1 MTNRSGPGSDPR
13 TRLGGIAARWIALCI
28 AVTCF
33 GFGMFGGDRSSS
45 DARVIDRLSRSASA
59 QGQAIDREIRRTGT
73 VTGSAKLAEERAA
86 QLELAARSVTDST
99 ATVLRVQADFVR
111 DFGAL
116 VAELESCMKA
126 FESVGGADPVTIRT
140 RQDLALRRTALRH
153 AAQANREVH
162 RFAVAMAR
170 ELRARLDAGA
180 VAPDVAGRVIEG
192 FESSN
197 NTRQLIELRAQSA
210 RVLKGIDDVLGLLD
224 EQWGRWRI
232 APEDQAV
239 EFVDAAAAERYNALL
254 AVVDD
259 AARREAAMQA
269 RMLSATAP
277 RR

>member
-1 MTNRSGPGSDPR
+1 MTNGPGPDPDPR
-13 TRLGGIAARWIALCI
+13 ARLGGIAARWIALCI
-28 AVTCF
+28 AITCF
-33 GFGMFGGDRSSS
+33 GFGMLGGDRPSS
-45 DARVIDRLSRSASA
+45 DARVIGQLSRSASD
-59 QGQAIDREIRRTGT
+59 QVREIERQIRQTGT

-86 QLELAARSVTDST
+86 QLDLAARSVTDST

-116 VAELESCMKA
+116 VSELESCMKS

-153 AAQANREVH
+153 AAQANREVYQ
-162 RFAVAMAR
+162 FAVSMPR

-180 VAPDVAGRVIEG
+180 VAPEVAKRVIEG

-197 NTRQLIELRAQSA
+197 NTRQLVELRAQSA
-210 RVLKGIDDVLGLLD
+210 RVLKGVDDVLALLD

-232 APEDQAV
+232 APEDSAV
-239 EFVDAAAAERYNALL
+239 EFVEAAAADRYNALL
-254 AVVDD
+254 ALVDD